1 MDLKL
6 DKPICFFDLETTGV
20 NVSNDRIVEIS
31 VIKINI
37 DKTEDSKTWL
47 INPTIPIPK
56 KVSVIHGITNEMV
69 KDKPNF
75 SELAIEISEFI
86 KDCHLAGFNSNKFD
100 VPMLIE
106 EFLRADFD
114 FDISSIEL
122 IDVQNIFHKM
132 EKRTLSAAYK
142 FYCGKIH
149 ENAHSSLSDA
159 KATYEVFKS
168 QLEKYSELEKN
179 IKFLSN
185 FSRMR
190 RNLDLSGYILENE
203 KGKPVFSFGKYKGNE
218 VSEVLK
224 NDPGYYSWIMK
235 SDFPKY
241 TKNILNKIRLS
252 ELNNKI
258 S

>member
-37 DKTEDSKTWL
+37 DKSEDSKTWL
-47 INPTIPIPK
+47 INPTIPIPA
-56 KVSVIHGITNEMV
+56 KVSVIHGITDEMV

-75 SELAIEISEFI
+75 SELASEISGFI

-114 FDISSIEL
+114 FDISTIEL

-132 EKRTLSAAYK
+132 EK
-142 FYCGKIH
+142 
-149 ENAHSSLSDA
+149 
-159 KATYEVFKS
+159 
-168 QLEKYSELEKN
+168 
-179 IKFLSN
+179 
-185 FSRMR
+185 
-190 RNLDLSGYILENE
+190 
-203 KGKPVFSFGKYKGNE
+203 
-218 VSEVLK
+218 
-224 NDPGYYSWIMK
+224 
-235 SDFPKY
+235 
-241 TKNILNKIRLS
+241 
-252 ELNNKI
+252 
-258 S
+258 

>member
-1 MDLKL
+1 M
-6 DKPICFFDLETTGV
+6 FFDLETTGV

-31 VIKINI
+31 VVKINI

-47 INPTIPIPK
+47 INPTIPIPA
-56 KVSVIHGITNEMV
+56 KVSVIHGITDEMV

-75 SELAIEISEFI
+75 SELASEISGFI

-114 FDISSIEL
+114 FDISTIEL

-142 FYCGKIH
+142 FYCGKEH

-168 QLEKYSELEKN
+168 QLERYSELEKN

-185 FSRMR
+185 F
-190 RNLDLSGYILENE
+190 LG
-203 KGKPVFSFGKYKGNE
+203 
-218 VSEVLK
+218 
-224 NDPGYYSWIMK
+224 
-235 SDFPKY
+235 
-241 TKNILNKIRLS
+241 
-252 ELNNKI
+252 
-258 S
+258 

>member
-37 DKTEDSKTWL
+37 DKTDDSKTWL
-47 INPTIPIPK
+47 INPTIPIPE

-75 SELAIEISEFI
+75 SELALEISEFI
-86 KDCHLAGFNSNKFD
+86 KDCHLAGF
-100 VPMLIE
+100 
-106 EFLRADFD
+106 
-114 FDISSIEL
+114 ISSIEL